1 MRRICISMSFCPTQV
16 SKGVEIL
23 DRSVA
28 LHEKNRQ
35 NDIRRSPLQ
44 LSNCKSNGK
53 FETRN
58 KIETV
63 VASRVLMN
71 MEWVEGE
78 NANRLWFFIRGDSP
92 SSSSSPSV
100 NQRSKWRLLV
110 CLKQEAQKSTSE
122 QRFSERKGHTLKQ
135 NEKTKKT
142 PRPIIKPYHT
152 GALPPPSPICKTPM
166 QGGC

>member
-1 MRRICISMSFCPTQV
+1 MGRICISMSFCPTQV

-53 FETRN
+53 FEARN

-71 MEWVEGE
+71 MELVEGE
-78 NANRLWFFIRGDSP
+78 NANRLPFLHWVTRHQVHLHHLSTKGVSG
-92 SSSSSPSV
+92 
-100 NQRSKWRLLV
+100 V
-110 CLKQEAQKSTSE
+110 CLSA
-122 QRFSERKGHTLKQ
+122 
-135 NEKTKKT
+135 
-142 PRPIIKPYHT
+142 
-152 GALPPPSPICKTPM
+152 
-166 QGGC
+166 

>member
-28 LHEKNRQ
+28 LHEKSQ

-71 MEWVEGE
+71 MELVEGE
-78 NANRLWFFIRGDSP
+78 KMLTVFGFFIRGDSS

-100 NQRSKWRLLV
+100 NQVHLHHPSTKGVSGVLLV
-110 CLKQEAQKSTSE
+110 CLKQQASTKIHFRAKIFREKSSQSEAE
-122 QRFSERKGHTLKQ
+122 
-135 NEKTKKT
+135 
-142 PRPIIKPYHT
+142 
-152 GALPPPSPICKTPM
+152 
-166 QGGC
+166 

>member
-1 MRRICISMSFCPTQV
+1 MKKS
-16 SKGVEIL
+16 
-23 DRSVA
+23 
-28 LHEKNRQ
+28 Q

-71 MEWVEGE
+71 MELVEGKMLTVFGFLYWVT
-78 NANRLWFFIRGDSP
+78 RPQVHLHRP
-92 SSSSSPSV
+92 STKV
-100 NQRSKWRLLV
+100 SKRRLLV
-110 CLKQEAQKSTSE
+110 CLKQQASTKSTSE
-122 QRFSERKGHTLKQ
+122 QRFSERKAHTLKQ
-135 NEKTKKT
+135 REKTKKT

-166 QGGC
+166 QDGC